1 LALNNNHLFTIYISV
16 SVKGDNGRQF
26 KGTQIAAHRSQGDIE
41 EFLGEFT
48 EYPTDKMKTLNCIGG
63 KRVGELSYIRSYRFT
78 LKSIC
83 IFCVTECSFTHKNV
97 YNFVLYIS

>member
-1 LALNNNHLFTIYISV
+1 MMVLNNNHSLTLYISV
-16 SVKGDNGRQF
+16 RVKGNNGKQF

-63 KRVGELSYIRSYRFT
+63 KRVG
-78 LKSIC
+78 
-83 IFCVTECSFTHKNV
+83 
-97 YNFVLYIS
+97 